1 MRVPEYDPL
10 LGWFGI
16 AQHVSTKGEPMK
28 RTYKP
33 NTSSLFGSFLWD
45 FSPAIIA
52 IIGYR
57 FAHAGATAKGLGWLL
72 VVGTVAMC
80 LFSFFL
86 LIQTIAVH
94 LRRVTIEEE
103 SISVTGPLGTT
114 TVGFSSIVKAV
125 LRERVNPVSRTDHLI
140 LIESRNGALL
150 TFNSST
156 LSRDDEDDFLTE
168 LRRHV
173 DLQIVRD
180 KPAL

>member
-1 MRVPEYDPL
+1 
-10 LGWFGI
+10 
-16 AQHVSTKGEPMK
+16 MK

-86 LIQTIAVH
+86 LMQTIAVH
-94 LRRVTIEEE
+94 LKRVTIDEG

-114 TVGFSSIVKAV
+114 TVSFSSIVKAV

-140 LIESRNGALL
+140 LIQGRSGELL

-156 LSRDDEDDFLTE
+156 LSRPEEEDFLNE
-168 LRRHV
+168 VRRHV
-173 DLQIVRD
+173 DLEVVSDR
-180 KPAL
+180 PAL